1 MMAMPGTVQSV
12 SFSTHRRNTIRLDR
26 PLQLRLLPESDRI
39 STVGQEP
46 AGEKTRSL
54 THLILLANMARR
66 SHNSRHVG
74 VLWAQPQA
82 RPVVEP
88 QPTSWLLFLWNLQ
101 PLTTPDPLYPV
112 LADMPACPS
121 EQRRNPAI
129 AIAAILASQRN
140 DGLGKRIFGV
150 SLCRP
155 VTLCAAWLFHHTAR
169 TPLAH
174 AMRITRMDHRTASS
188 FRA

>member
-1 MMAMPGTVQSV
+1 VFIDQIQHA
-12 SFSTHRRNTIRLDR
+12 HRPSIMG
-26 PLQLRLLPESDRI
+26 LRTDEVITPD
-39 STVGQEP
+39 
-46 AGEKTRSL
+46 
-54 THLILLANMARR
+54 M
-66 SHNSRHVG
+66 VG
-74 VLWAQPQA
+74 VLWAQPHA

-101 PLTTPDPLYPV
+101 PLTTPDPLHPV

-140 DGLGKRIFGV
+140 DGLGKRIFVV

-155 VTLCAAWLFHHTAR
+155 IALCAAWLFHHTAR

>member
-1 MMAMPGTVQSV
+1 MFIDQIQHA
-12 SFSTHRRNTIRLDR
+12 HRPSIMG
-26 PLQLRLLPESDRI
+26 LRTDEVITPD
-39 STVGQEP
+39 
-46 AGEKTRSL
+46 
-54 THLILLANMARR
+54 M
-66 SHNSRHVG
+66 VG
-74 VLWAQPQA
+74 VLWRSRTHDPSLS
-82 RPVVEP
+82 R

-101 PLTTPDPLYPV
+101 PLTTPDPLHPV

-140 DGLGKRIFGV
+140 DGLGKRIFVV

-155 VTLCAAWLFHHTAR
+155 IALCAAGLFHHTAR

-174 AMRITRMDHRTASS
+174 AMRITRMDHSTASS